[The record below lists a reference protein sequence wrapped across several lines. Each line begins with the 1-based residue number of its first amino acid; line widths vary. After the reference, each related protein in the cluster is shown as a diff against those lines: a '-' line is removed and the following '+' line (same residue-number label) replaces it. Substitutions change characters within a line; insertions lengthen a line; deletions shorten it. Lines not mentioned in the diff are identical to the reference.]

1 MPIDKFWTY
10 DKDIILAANKILNE
24 NTWDMIGAK
33 YENIDKVP
41 VSPGVYMF
49 CTQTTIL
56 HDERNEFIREPFYIG
71 KSDVSI
77 FSRFKK
83 HIIKPQWKK
92 TSLAYGENFIY
103 SYLILEDEDY
113 ETILD
118 IEDILIRAFGPLMN
132 EKYSKS
138 RESARSAE

>member
-10 DKDIILAANKILNE
+10 DKGIISAANKILNE
-24 NTWDMIGAK
+24 NPWDVIVAK
-33 YENIDKVP
+33 YENIEKVP
-41 VSPGVYMF
+41 VLPGIYMF
-49 CTQTTIL
+49 STQTTIL
-56 HDERNEFIREPFYIG
+56 HDERTEFIREPYYVG

-92 TSLAYGENFIY
+92 TSYSYGENFIF
-103 SYLILEDEDY
+103 SYLTLEDENY

-118 IEDILIRAFGPLMN
+118 LEDTLIRAFGPLMN

-138 RESARSAE
+138 RQSAKCNE

>member
-10 DKDIILAANKILNE
+10 DKDIILTAKKILNE
-24 NTWDMIGAK
+24 NPWDVIVAK
-33 YENIDKVP
+33 YENIEKIP
-41 VSPGVYMF
+41 VSPGIYMF
-49 CTQTTIL
+49 STQTTIL
-56 HDERNEFIREPFYIG
+56 HDERTEFIREPYYVG

-92 TSLAYGENFIY
+92 TSQAYGENFIY
-103 SYLILEDEDY
+103 SYLILENEDY

-118 IEDILIRAFGPLMN
+118 MEDTLIRAFGPLIN

-138 RESARSAE
+138 RPSVKSKE

>member
-1 MPIDKFWTY
+1 M
-10 DKDIILAANKILNE
+10 
-24 NTWDMIGAK
+24 AK
-33 YENIDKVP
+33 YENIEKVP
-41 VSPGVYMF
+41 VSPGIYMF
-49 CTQTTIL
+49 STQTTIL
-56 HDERNEFIREPFYIG
+56 HDERTEFIREPYYVG

-92 TSLAYGENFIY
+92 TSYSYGENFIY
-103 SYLILEDEDY
+103 SYLILEKEGY

-118 IEDILIRAFGPLMN
+118 MEDTLIRAFGPLMN

-138 RESARSAE
+138 RQSAKSKE